1 MDDSELPSRAHRP
14 SHLASGGADTPP
26 PARVADAAPIVITG
40 TMGAAD
46 QRYFDALRRAHF
58 PPERN
63 YLSAHITLFHH
74 LPPSLLEELAALFRA
89 IAADTPP
96 PRAVVSAVYS
106 LGRGVAFRIDSPDL
120 IAIRARIADRFAALL
135 TPQDQATPRLH
146 VTVQNKVSPA
156 EARALLADL
165 ARNFRPRPVEI
176 TGIAAYHYRG
186 GPWEAAFARNFR
198 GPRA

>member
-1 MDDSELPSRAHRP
+1 LRLCSAPSPLIRRRRAPSCRP
-14 SHLASGGADTPP
+14 SIRSG
-26 PARVADAAPIVITG
+26 
-40 TMGAAD
+40 
-46 QRYFDALRRAHF
+46 
-58 PPERN
+58 
-63 YLSAHITLFHH
+63 
-74 LPPSLLEELAALFRA
+74 
-89 IAADTPP
+89 
-96 PRAVVSAVYS
+96 
-106 LGRGVAFRIDSPDL
+106 GVAFRIDSPDL